1 MAAEDRLEGAK
12 PYICSIGS
20 AHQMA
25 SCRMG
30 GNPKISALDPEGRVW
45 GAKNL
50 WVADASAMPES
61 SGVNPMITT
70 MATARGVARN
80 VARDIGAVEPL
91 QLRSEGGENQ
101 ARL

>member
-1 MAAEDRLEGAK
+1 
-12 PYICSIGS
+12 
-20 AHQMA
+20 MA